1 MFDRADMLGDEP
13 TPEEDSQRVRTLGVV
28 VITRLHGVLRGMRL
42 YDASNRALLTQQ
54 QDLLDAVRAMQADE
68 VSLLGMGE
76 YFYVNGVRLRPEG
89 SQLPVFRTLM
99 TEFEVRHL
107 GGLRFS
113 SDLGLDELEAFLRVF
128 YAERHDKAA
137 AALEAETTRTGVPS
151 ICAIRARDASAQV
164 PDEGDVSEQDYDR
177 HRTRMVF
184 SRAVRGTRDLLQ
196 RTARTGKPALQQA
209 RRVVQPIVDRL
220 LRHEHSLVGL
230 TALKRH
236 DEYTYAHCVNV
247 SILSIRMGQLLGLSR
262 AELAGIGVA
271 GLLHDTG
278 KVMVST
284 DVLGKP
290 GQLDPEEW
298 AAMRRHP
305 IEGVRIVSR
314 LPGISDLML
323 DAMRVAF
330 EHHMNVDH
338 TGYPVVR
345 GPREM
350 GTFSRIVAVADVF
363 DAVTAHRAYRKRP
376 MTAHE
381 ALRLLLGCER
391 EHFDRAVLRALV
403 LTVGLYP
410 AGTLMRTE
418 SGRVLLSIS
427 PNSTDPRRPICREV
441 ATGPRDEA
449 APIVPDAVLSEHERV
464 SRVLAPEDVDV
475 DVEDQLAA

>member
-1 MFDRADMLGDEP
+1 MFDRDDLLGEELSPEDE
-13 TPEEDSQRVRTLGVV
+13 SQRLRTLGAAL
-28 VITRLHGVLRGMRL
+28 ITRLHGVLRGMRL
-42 YDASNRALLTQQ
+42 YDASNRALRTQQ
-54 QDLLDAVRAMQADE
+54 QELLDAVHAMQADE

-89 SQLPVFRTLM
+89 SALPVFRTVL

-113 SDLGLDELEAFLRVF
+113 SGLGLEELEAFLRVF
-128 YAERHDKAA
+128 HAERTDKAA
-137 AALEAETTRTGVPS
+137 ATLEAESARFGVRNV
-151 ICAIRARDASAQV
+151 CAIRAREAGAQIPTETDASEA
-164 PDEGDVSEQDYDR
+164 DHDR
-177 HRTRMVF
+177 HRTRLVF
-184 SRAVRGTRDLLQ
+184 NRAVRGARDLMQ
-196 RTARTGKPALQQA
+196 RTSRTGRPALQQA

-220 LRHEHSLVGL
+220 LRHENSLVGL

-262 AELAGIGVA
+262 AELAAIGVA

-284 DVLGKP
+284 DVLRKP

-298 AAMRRHP
+298 TAMRRHP
-305 IEGVRIVSR
+305 IEGLRIVSR
-314 LPGISDLML
+314 LPGISELML

-338 TGYPVVR
+338 TGYPGVPNAR
-345 GPREM
+345 QM

-381 ALRLLLGCER
+381 ALRLLLGRER
-391 EHFDRAVLRALV
+391 DHFDAAVLWALV
-403 LTVGLYP
+403 HTVGLYP
-410 AGTLMRTE
+410 AGTLLRLE
-418 SGRVLLSIS
+418 SGRVLLSIT
-427 PNSTDPRRPICREV
+427 PNPDDPRRPVCREV
-441 ATGPRDEA
+441 PTGPEVAEA
-449 APIVPDAVLSEHERV
+449 AQVADALLDEHERV
-464 SRVLAPEDVDV
+464 SRVLAPEDVEV
-475 DVEDQLAA
+475 DVETLLAA